1 MSPHEHSGSHA
12 HSHGGTSEAPTAL
25 LERYM
30 WLSIATAV
38 VTVGVKAAAAWVSQS
53 AGLLSDALETTVNLV
68 AAIVGLWALRVAAKP
83 ADEDHE
89 FGHGKAEYFSSAVEG
104 ALIFIAAGGIIGSAV
119 LKLLNPQPLEELGL
133 GLALSMGASL
143 ANLVVGLMLVR
154 AGRAH
159 RSITLEADGRH
170 LLTDVLTSIGVA
182 VAMAIIWVA
191 RVAFGANWEIL
202 DPIIAIAVGLNIIW
216 TGYSLMRRSV
226 VGLLDAVLP
235 AEDVEAINSA
245 LGRLAENE
253 PMTITQLRTRA
264 SGRQR
269 FVEAVVEV
277 PGDWTVLRAHTLT
290 DALEDE
296 IARVLP
302 GTEAVIHVEPIGHAT
317 RPRG

>member
-1 MSPHEHSGSHA
+1 MSSPVPSRVQTVETSHR
-12 HSHGGTSEAPTAL
+12 L

-30 WLSIATAV
+30 WLSIAAAV
-38 VTVGVKAAAAWVSQS
+38 VTVVVKAAAAWVSQS

-83 ADEDHE
+83 ADDNHE
-89 FGHGKAEYFSSAVEG
+89 FGHGKAEYVSSAVEG
-104 ALIFIAAGGIIGSAV
+104 ALIFIAAGGIIGSAT

-133 GLALSMGASL
+133 GLALSLGASVVNL
-143 ANLVVGLMLVR
+143 AVGLTLLR

-159 RSITLEADGRH
+159 RSITLEADGQH
-170 LLTDVLTSIGVA
+170 LLTDVLTSVGVA
-182 VAMAIIWVA
+182 IAMGLIWVA
-191 RVAFGANWEIL
+191 RAAFGANWEIL

-216 TGYSLMRRSV
+216 TGYTLMRRSV

-235 AEDVEAINSA
+235 AEDVEAIQGA
-245 LGRLAENE
+245 LDRLGENE

-269 FVEAVVEV
+269 FVEAIVEV
-277 PGDWTVLRAHTLT
+277 PGNWSVLRAHALT

-302 GTEAVIHVEPIGHAT
+302 GTEAVIHVEPIGQAT
-317 RPRG
+317 IPRG